1 MAAVAVNVV
10 RRRQKCLKGK
20 IYLKGRYSNMKKFLA
35 FFMVVAVVMGM
46 AFVVMSSADE
56 KDATF
61 TINVSDPVNGVYDV
75 SVDISATTPI
85 SGFTL
90 QVKLGDGVSFVEFAD
105 EDEYFGDIAL
115 SASKGYNNASLVY
128 LTAERIVHV
137 VLANSKGNVQYM
149 VGNPNGS
156 FGNKLTGAIKFQIK
170 SDRALTAND
179 ITFGSETKLVS
190 DDKDKTNVTFD
201 FVPVLPAAPTTTT
214 ETPVPTTTEAPVPTT
229 TEAPV
234 PTTTETPVP
243 TTTEVPVPTTT
254 EDPDAPTT
262 TGEEPAPTTTA
273 KDPNT
278 SDGSAMGMF
287 AFIALAIASLAC
299 AVVVIVRRKRA

>member
-1 MAAVAVNVV
+1 
-10 RRRQKCLKGK
+10 
-20 IYLKGRYSNMKKFLA
+20 MKKFLA
-35 FFMVVAVVMGM
+35 IFMVVAVVMGM

-61 TINVSDPVNGVYDV
+61 TLNVSDPVNGVYDV
-75 SVDISATTPI
+75 SVDLSATTPI
-85 SGFTL
+85 SGFTF
-90 QVKLGDGVSFVEFAD
+90 QVKLGDGVSFVEFED

-128 LTAERIVHV
+128 LTAEKTIHV
-137 VLANSKGNVQYM
+137 VVANSKGNVQYM
-149 VGNPNGS
+149 VGNPDGA
-156 FGNKLTGAIKFQIK
+156 FGNKLAGAIKFQIK
-170 SDRALTAND
+170 SDKALTASD
-179 ITFGSETKLVS
+179 LTSGSETKLVS
-190 DDKDKTNVTFD
+190 DDKNKPNVTFD
-201 FVPVLPAAPTTTT
+201 FIAVLPAAPT
-214 ETPVPTTTEAPVPTT
+214 TTTEAPVPTT

-234 PTTTETPVP
+234 PTTTEDPD
-243 TTTEVPVPTTT
+243 VPTTT

>member
-1 MAAVAVNVV
+1 MAAVVVNVV

-35 FFMVVAVVMGM
+35 IFMVVAVVMGM
-46 AFVVMSSADE
+46 AFVVTSSADE

-201 FVPVLPAAPTTTT
+201 FVPVLPAAPT
-214 ETPVPTTTEAPVPTT
+214 P
-229 TEAPV
+229 
-234 PTTTETPVP
+234 
-243 TTTEVPVPTTT
+243 
-254 EDPDAPTT
+254 

>member
-1 MAAVAVNVV
+1 
-10 RRRQKCLKGK
+10 
-20 IYLKGRYSNMKKFLA
+20 
-35 FFMVVAVVMGM
+35 
-46 AFVVMSSADE
+46 
-56 KDATF
+56 
-61 TINVSDPVNGVYDV
+61 
-75 SVDISATTPI
+75 
-85 SGFTL
+85 
-90 QVKLGDGVSFVEFAD
+90 
-105 EDEYFGDIAL
+105 
-115 SASKGYNNASLVY
+115 
-128 LTAERIVHV
+128 
-137 VLANSKGNVQYM
+137 M

-214 ETPVPTTTEAPVPTT
+214 ETPVPTT

>member
-10 RRRQKCLKGK
+10 RRKQKCLKGK

-35 FFMVVAVVMGM
+35 IFMVVAVVMGM
-46 AFVVMSSADE
+46 AFVVMSSADEADE

-214 ETPVPTTTEAPVPTT
+214 ETPVPTTT
-229 TEAPV
+229 
-234 PTTTETPVP
+234 
-243 TTTEVPVPTTT
+243 
-254 EDPDAPTT
+254 
-262 TGEEPAPTTTA
+262 A

>member
-1 MAAVAVNVV
+1 
-10 RRRQKCLKGK
+10 
-20 IYLKGRYSNMKKFLA
+20 MKKFLA
-35 FFMVVAVVMGM
+35 IFMVVAVVMGM

-128 LTAERIVHV
+128 LTAEKIVHV

-234 PTTTETPVP
+234 PTTTE
-243 TTTEVPVPTTT
+243 
-254 EDPDAPTT
+254 DPDAPTT

>member
-35 FFMVVAVVMGM
+35 IFMVVAVVMGM

-201 FVPVLPAAPTTTT
+201 FVPRPRLPFRQRQRLPFRQRPKLPFRQRPRIPTLRPPQVKSPLRQRRQK
-214 ETPVPTTTEAPVPTT
+214 TPTLLTEALWVC
-229 TEAPV
+229 
-234 PTTTETPVP
+234 
-243 TTTEVPVPTTT
+243 
-254 EDPDAPTT
+254 
-262 TGEEPAPTTTA
+262 
-273 KDPNT
+273 
-278 SDGSAMGMF
+278 SRSSLLQSLRL
-287 AFIALAIASLAC
+287 LAQ
-299 AVVVIVRRKRA
+299 

>member
-1 MAAVAVNVV
+1 
-10 RRRQKCLKGK
+10 
-20 IYLKGRYSNMKKFLA
+20 MKKFLA
-35 FFMVVAVVMGM
+35 IFMVVAVVMGM
-46 AFVVMSSADE
+46 TFVVMSSADE

-201 FVPVLPAAPTTTT
+201 FVPVLPAAPTTT
-214 ETPVPTTTEAPVPTT
+214 
-229 TEAPV
+229 
-234 PTTTETPVP
+234 
-243 TTTEVPVPTTT
+243 
-254 EDPDAPTT
+254 
-262 TGEEPAPTTTA
+262 GEEPAPTTTA

>member
-35 FFMVVAVVMGM
+35 IFMVVAVVMGM

-201 FVPVLPAAPTTTT
+201 FVPVLPAATT
-214 ETPVPTTTEAPVPTT
+214 ETPVPTTTEA
-229 TEAPV
+229 
-234 PTTTETPVP
+234 
-243 TTTEVPVPTTT
+243 PVPTTT

>member
-1 MAAVAVNVV
+1 
-10 RRRQKCLKGK
+10 
-20 IYLKGRYSNMKKFLA
+20 
-35 FFMVVAVVMGM
+35 
-46 AFVVMSSADE
+46 
-56 KDATF
+56 
-61 TINVSDPVNGVYDV
+61 
-75 SVDISATTPI
+75 
-85 SGFTL
+85 
-90 QVKLGDGVSFVEFAD
+90 
-105 EDEYFGDIAL
+105 
-115 SASKGYNNASLVY
+115 
-128 LTAERIVHV
+128 
-137 VLANSKGNVQYM
+137 M

-229 TEAPV
+229 TE
-234 PTTTETPVP
+234 
-243 TTTEVPVPTTT
+243 
-254 EDPDAPTT
+254 DPDAPTT

-299 AVVVIVRRKRA
+299 AVVVIVKRKRA

>member
-35 FFMVVAVVMGM
+35 IFMVVAVVMGM
-46 AFVVMSSADE
+46 AFVVMSSADEKADE

-214 ETPVPTTTEAPVPTT
+214 ETP
-229 TEAPV
+229 
-234 PTTTETPVP
+234 
-243 TTTEVPVPTTT
+243 
-254 EDPDAPTT
+254 
-262 TGEEPAPTTTA
+262 APTTTA
-273 KDPNT
+273 KDPDT

>member
-1 MAAVAVNVV
+1 
-10 RRRQKCLKGK
+10 
-20 IYLKGRYSNMKKFLA
+20 MKKFLA
-35 FFMVVAVVMGM
+35 IFMVVAVVMGM

-201 FVPVLPAAPTTTT
+201 FVPVLPAAPSTTT
-214 ETPVPTTTEAPVPTT
+214 ETPVPTTP
-229 TEAPV
+229 
-234 PTTTETPVP
+234 
-243 TTTEVPVPTTT
+243 

-262 TGEEPAPTTTA
+262 PGEEPAPTTPEDPDAPTTPGEEPAPTTTA

-287 AFIALAIASLAC
+287 TFIALAIASLAC

>member
-35 FFMVVAVVMGM
+35 IFMVVAVVMGM
-46 AFVVMSSADE
+46 AFVVMSSADESADE

-201 FVPVLPAAPTTTT
+201 FVPVLPAAPTPTT
-214 ETPVPTTTEAPVPTT
+214 ET
-229 TEAPV
+229 
-234 PTTTETPVP
+234 
-243 TTTEVPVPTTT
+243 
-254 EDPDAPTT
+254 
-262 TGEEPAPTTTA
+262 PAPTTTA

-287 AFIALAIASLAC
+287 TFIALAIASLAC

>member
-1 MAAVAVNVV
+1 
-10 RRRQKCLKGK
+10 
-20 IYLKGRYSNMKKFLA
+20 MKKFLA
-35 FFMVVAVVMGM
+35 IFMVVAVVMGM
-46 AFVVMSSADE
+46 AFVVMSSANEANE

-190 DDKDKTNVTFD
+190 DDKDKPNVTFD
-201 FVPVLPAAPTTTT
+201 FVPVLPSAPT
-214 ETPVPTTTEAPVPTT
+214 P
-229 TEAPV
+229 
-234 PTTTETPVP
+234 
-243 TTTEVPVPTTT
+243 
-254 EDPDAPTT
+254 

>member
-35 FFMVVAVVMGM
+35 IFMVVAVVMGM

-190 DDKDKTNVTFD
+190 DDKDKTNVPFRQR
-201 FVPVLPAAPTTTT
+201 PLLPFRQRPKLPFRQRPRLPFRQRPKLPFRQRPRIPTLRPPQVKSPLRQRRQK
-214 ETPVPTTTEAPVPTT
+214 TPTLLTEALWVC
-229 TEAPV
+229 
-234 PTTTETPVP
+234 
-243 TTTEVPVPTTT
+243 
-254 EDPDAPTT
+254 
-262 TGEEPAPTTTA
+262 
-273 KDPNT
+273 
-278 SDGSAMGMF
+278 SRSSLLQSLRL
-287 AFIALAIASLAC
+287 LAQ
-299 AVVVIVRRKRA
+299 

>member
-1 MAAVAVNVV
+1 
-10 RRRQKCLKGK
+10 
-20 IYLKGRYSNMKKFLA
+20 MKKFLA
-35 FFMVVAVVMGM
+35 IFMVVAVVMGM

-149 VGNPNGS
+149 VGSPNGS

-201 FVPVLPAAPTTTT
+201 FVPVLPAAPTTT
-214 ETPVPTTTEAPVPTT
+214 PEAPVPTT
-229 TEAPV
+229 PEAPV
-234 PTTTETPVP
+234 PTTP
-243 TTTEVPVPTTT
+243 

-287 AFIALAIASLAC
+287 TFIALAIASLAC

>member
-1 MAAVAVNVV
+1 
-10 RRRQKCLKGK
+10 
-20 IYLKGRYSNMKKFLA
+20 MKKFLA
-35 FFMVVAVVMGM
+35 IFMVVAVVMGM
-46 AFVVMSSADE
+46 SFVVMSSADE

-128 LTAERIVHV
+128 LTAEKIVHV

-201 FVPVLPAAPTTTT
+201 FVPVLPAAPA
-214 ETPVPTTTEAPVPTT
+214 APS
-229 TEAPV
+229 
-234 PTTTETPVP
+234 
-243 TTTEVPVPTTT
+243 
-254 EDPDAPTT
+254 
-262 TGEEPAPTTTA
+262 APTTTA

>member
-35 FFMVVAVVMGM
+35 IFMVVAVVMGM

-56 KDATF
+56 AVNTF
-61 TINVSDPVNGVYDV
+61 TVNVSEPVDGKATVSIDVNAKAPLTALQMQIQFGEGTSMIQKSNAKQYYKNVYKTDEDENEYGWNLREAALYEADKVQFTAADSAGNVENEIGGTSGMFPSNPKGIIVFDINVSGEITEDTVKVIFIKTTSDATVVSSTVN
-75 SVDISATTPI
+75 
-85 SGFTL
+85 
-90 QVKLGDGVSFVEFAD
+90 
-105 EDEYFGDIAL
+105 
-115 SASKGYNNASLVY
+115 YN
-128 LTAERIVHV
+128 
-137 VLANSKGNVQYM
+137 
-149 VGNPNGS
+149 
-156 FGNKLTGAIKFQIK
+156 
-170 SDRALTAND
+170 
-179 ITFGSETKLVS
+179 
-190 DDKDKTNVTFD
+190 
-201 FVPVLPAAPTTTT
+201 LPAAPTTTT

-243 TTTEVPVPTTT
+243 TTTEAPVPTTT

-278 SDGSAMGMF
+278 SDGSAIGMF